1 MLGLWE
7 FCACHSPHCQC
18 PGPSLLMATSSL
30 TGAFHPG
37 QPGLEF
43 SQTEMWTAG
52 LGWWWWW
59 LKDKENRGD
68 FHSLG
73 VTQVRRQA
81 WLLGN
86 LAGLWGAFCLQA
98 DLIAVLP

>member
-1 MLGLWE
+1 
-7 FCACHSPHCQC
+7 
-18 PGPSLLMATSSL
+18 MATSSL
-30 TGAFHPG
+30 TAALQPG

-52 LGWWWWW
+52 LGGWWW
-59 LKDKENRGD
+59 LKDEENRGD

-73 VTQVRRQA
+73 VTQGRRQA

-86 LAGLWGAFCLQA
+86 LAGLWGAACLQA
-98 DLIAVLP
+98 DLITVFP